1 MLNRIM
7 REFPILMLSAFFA
20 LPLAAQTEGI
30 LLLAH
35 GGDESWNE
43 EVRRLASGINA
54 TIPVEVAFGMAR
66 KQTIQDAIDRLS
78 ERNVDEIVTVPLF
91 ISSHSSI
98 IRVTEYLLGA
108 RDEAPP
114 ELVIY
119 ARMGRRGGDTPGAD
133 SDPTKPVETTLSIRV
148 TPALD
153 HHPLVADILSSRA
166 ESISRNPEG
175 EVVVIVAHGPVSDE
189 ENDRWLESMGVLAEL
204 MRQETRFSSIEYL
217 TVRDD
222 APEAIQSQAT
232 AELRA
237 LVERATGEGTD
248 VLVVPLL
255 LSYGGIEKGIR
266 ERLEGLPYR
275 MTAQGLLPDDRLAE
289 WVRLQAAGIDSGG
302 HR

>member
-1 MLNRIM
+1 MLNKIM
-7 REFPILMLSAFFA
+7 RAFPILMLSTFFA

-35 GGDESWNE
+35 GGDNSWNE
-43 EVRRLASGINA
+43 EVRKLAAGLNA

-78 ERNVDEIVTVPLF
+78 ERNVDEIVAVPLF

-98 IRVTEYLLGA
+98 IRVTEYLLRA

-114 ELVIY
+114 AVEIY
-119 ARMGRRGGDTPGAD
+119 ARMRRGADTPEAD
-133 SDPTKPVETTLSIRV
+133 SDPTTPVETTISIRV

-153 HHPLVADILSSRA
+153 DHPLVADILSSRA
-166 ESISRNPEG
+166 ESISRNPEE
-175 EVVVIVAHGPVSDE
+175 EVVVIVAHGPSSDE
-189 ENDRWLESMGVLAEL
+189 ENDRWLESMDVLAEL
-204 MRQETRFSSIEYL
+204 MRQETRFSRIEYL

-222 APEAIQSQAT
+222 APEPIQSQAT

-237 LVERATGEGTD
+237 LVERATGEGAD

-266 ERLEGLPYR
+266 ERLEGLSYR

-289 WVRLQAAGIDSGG
+289 WVRLQASDIDSGG
-302 HR
+302 PR

>member
-1 MLNRIM
+1 MLNKIM
-7 REFPILMLSAFFA
+7 RAFPILMLSAFFA

-43 EVRRLASGINA
+43 EVRKLASGINA
-54 TIPVEVAFGMAR
+54 AIPVEVAFGMAR

-78 ERNVDEIVTVPLF
+78 GRNVDEIVTVPLF

-114 ELVIY
+114 ELGIY
-119 ARMGRRGGDTPGAD
+119 ARMGRRGADTPEAT
-133 SDPTKPVETTLSIRV
+133 SDPTTPIETTIPIRV

-166 ESISRNPEG
+166 ESISRNPE
-175 EVVVIVAHGPVSDE
+175 EEIVVIVAHGPVSDE
-189 ENDRWLESMGVLAEL
+189 ENDRWLESMDVLAEL
-204 MRQETRFSSIEYL
+204 MRQETRFFRIEYL

-222 APEAIQSQAT
+222 APEPIQSQAT

-237 LVERATGEGTD
+237 LVERATGEGAD

-266 ERLEGLPYR
+266 ERLEGLSYR

-289 WVRLQAAGIDSGG
+289 WVRLQASDIDSGG
-302 HR
+302 PR